1 MFGNKH
7 ASPQNFLFPTKAL
20 KLFNIYMECI
30 RIVTVDDDIIMEL
43 RIDAD
48 TTLSRIQRNEKRWFT
63 LSAPIDLES
72 LRQRIALAYHELA
85 CLHECLDHAGDAK
98 KIGIKAEKWTSIQ
111 GSIIRDEPSTLDATA
126 GKKREE
132 KGTSSNNFK
141 TEAIVAKAVSGSSSQ
156 LGCRSLTCT
165 RCHGQQ
171 PSQGSEARA
180 AQWAYLKGLRG
191 SSDPH
196 LVYHAAYAAQAS
208 LYTPNDKTLMQAILQ
223 RTSIVTQEVLEI
235 VSAAV
240 GLNMNAFMDELR
252 NTKRDR
258 LVN

>member
-156 LGCRSLTCT
+156 LGSYAPAGYLGPDDLANTLAALSSHLQSAHAHSDDHLYHLAAGASHVLDVMVNNQVKVLR
-165 RCHGQQ
+165 QEQ
-171 PSQGSEARA
+171 PNG
-180 AQWAYLKGLRG
+180 
-191 SSDPH
+191 P
-196 LVYHAAYAAQAS
+196 
-208 LYTPNDKTLMQAILQ
+208 T
-223 RTSIVTQEVLEI
+223 
-235 VSAAV
+235 
-240 GLNMNAFMDELR
+240 
-252 NTKRDR
+252 
-258 LVN
+258 